1 MDRAREGARVSR
13 SVRLLAP
20 AKVNLTL
27 EVVGRRDDGYHELRS
42 IFATVDL
49 ADRVR
54 VAAAR
59 RLDVEVRPDPLAPG
73 TPAAAELTARAVA
86 ALAAATGHP
95 AVAHIRVSKRVP
107 VAAGLGGGSSDAGAA
122 LRGLARIWRSD
133 ADLGPVALT
142 VGSDVPFFASGACF
156 ALVEGRGERVRAL
169 PAPPLPLWIVL
180 VRVAARVAT
189 ADVFRALRP
198 DEWSDGSASATLAQ
212 AFGDGS
218 ITAATIR
225 SQIRNDLLDPASR
238 VCRDIGEARL
248 LAGSKGVTLA
258 LSGSGP
264 SLFAVADSRADAL
277 RLARI
282 LRGQGLDA
290 RPHELG
296 PIAERAIRASALL
309 LPSTGGRQ
317 KR

>member
-1 MDRAREGARVSR
+1 
-13 SVRLLAP
+13 
-20 AKVNLTL
+20 
-27 EVVGRRDDGYHELRS
+27 
-42 IFATVDL
+42 
-49 ADRVR
+49 
-54 VAAAR
+54 
-59 RLDVEVRPDPLAPG
+59 VRPDPLAPG
-73 TPAAAELTARAVA
+73 TPPGSELTVRAVA
-86 ALAAATGHP
+86 AFATAAGHP
-95 AVAHIRVSKRVP
+95 AAAHGRVSKRVP

-133 ADLGPVALT
+133 ADLGPVALSL
-142 VGSDVPFFASGACF
+142 GSDVPFFASGARF

-169 PAPPLPLWIVL
+169 PAPPVPLWIVL

-189 ADVFRALRP
+189 SEVFRALRP
-198 DEWSDGSASATLAQ
+198 EEWSDGSASAALAQ

-218 ITAATIR
+218 VTPATIR
-225 SQIRNDLLDPASR
+225 AHLRNDLLDAASR
-238 VCRDIGEARL
+238 VCGDIGEARL
-248 LAGSKGVTLA
+248 MAGSKGVTLA

-264 SLFAVADSRADAL
+264 SAFAVADSRADAL

-296 PIAERAIRASALL
+296 PIVERTVRASALL

-317 KR
+317 G

>member
-1 MDRAREGARVSR
+1 VSHAI
-13 SVRLLAP
+13 RLVAP

-42 IFATVDL
+42 VFATVDL

-54 VAAAR
+54 LATSK
-59 RLDVEVRPDPLAPG
+59 RLDVRVRPDPIEPGAP
-73 TPAAAELTARAVA
+73 PAAELSARAVV
-86 ALAAATGHP
+86 ALAAATGH
-95 AVAHIRVSKRVP
+95 AAAAHVRVTKVIP
-107 VAAGLGGGSSDAGAA
+107 VAAGLGGGSSDAGAV
-122 LRGLARIWRSD
+122 LRGLARLWR
-133 ADLGPVALT
+133 ADTDLVVVGAGL
-142 VGSDVPFFASGACF
+142 GSDVPFFTSGARF
-156 ALVEGRGERVRAL
+156 ALVEGRGERVREL
-169 PAPPLPLWIVL
+169 PAPAIPLWIVL

-198 DEWSDGSASATLAQ
+198 DEWSDGAGSAALAR
-212 AFGDGS
+212 AFEDGGV
-218 ITAATIR
+218 TPAAIR
-225 SQIRNDLLDPASR
+225 SHLRNDLLDAASR

-264 SLFAVADSRADAL
+264 SLFAVAESRADAL

-290 RPHELG
+290 GPHELG
-296 PIAERAIRASALL
+296 PIGERAVRASAAL
-309 LPSTGGRQ
+309 LPSAGGRQ
-317 KR
+317 G